1 MASQF
6 CGHSTDSVRDTR
18 GEKQPSTGAHDA
30 TIKSSRPRPKAC
42 SPAPVL
48 IESIATG
55 VPDCMRKQC
64 DTADLVAAQYSSN
77 PEQQERIRRIYSR
90 TRIDKRHM
98 AVDPLSSTFDR
109 HMSIRQRMDLF
120 LEHAA
125 PLAVDV
131 SLRALAGSGV
141 NNPAEEVGLLVLVTS
156 TGFVAPGIDI
166 AIAKGLR
173 LSASVSRAV
182 VNFMGCAAAMN
193 GLRVAADYVRC
204 RVGSRALVCCVELS
218 SVNAVFADNPNDV
231 IISSLFGDGCAAMVV
246 SGISRGQAKH
256 RLQLGQVIVHDQ
268 FCSLVGD
275 TLDGITLGVN
285 HNGITCELSPKLPSY
300 IYAGLAP
307 VINKVLSRHGM
318 TKSDVHLWAIHP
330 GGPKIIQ
337 ESLRALDLDSGVA
350 AKSWDALSEFGNT
363 LSVSLP
369 FVLQRMVA
377 AANLERTNPTGLAFS
392 FAPGVTVEGFLF
404 EVVDP
409 TSASALRLVN
419 RPRLGLKT
427 IVASALGRLGLR
439 SPRC

>member
-6 CGHSTDSVRDTR
+6 CGHSTDSVRDEL
-18 GEKQPSTGAHDA
+18 GEKQPSTDAPNA
-30 TIKSSRPRPKAC
+30 TIKWSRPRLPAC

-55 VPDCMRKQC
+55 VPDCMRKQS
-64 DTADLVAAQYSSN
+64 DTADLVAAHYNSK
-77 PEQQERIRRIYSR
+77 PEQQEHIRRIYSK

-141 NNPAEEVGLLVLVTS
+141 TNPAEEVGLLVLVTS

-166 AIAKGLR
+166 AIAKGLQ

-246 SGISRGQAKH
+246 SGISRGQKH

-300 IYAGLAP
+300 IYTGLAP

-318 TKSDVHLWAIHP
+318 TKSDVHFWAIHP

-337 ESLRALDLDSGVA
+337 ESLRALDLDSRVA
-350 AKSWDALSEFGNT
+350 AKSWDALSEFGNM

-404 EVVDP
+404 EVVNP

-427 IVASALGRLGLR
+427 IVVLTLGRLGLR

>member
-1 MASQF
+1 ML
-6 CGHSTDSVRDTR
+6 
-18 GEKQPSTGAHDA
+18 PL
-30 TIKSSRPRPKAC
+30 SRHGLGRPH

-64 DTADLVAAQYSSN
+64 DTAHLVATQYNSN
-77 PEQQERIRRIYSR
+77 PEQQERIRRLYAK
-90 TRIDKRHM
+90 TCIDKRHM
-98 AVDPLSSTFDR
+98 AVDPLSPTFDR

-120 LEHAA
+120 LEHAV

-141 NNPAEEVGLLVLVTS
+141 KNPAEEVGLLVLVTS
-156 TGFVAPGIDI
+156 TGFVAPGVDI

-204 RVGSRALVCCVELS
+204 RLGSKALVCCVELS

-246 SGISRGQAKH
+246 SGIGQEQAKH
-256 RLQLGQVIVHDQ
+256 KLQPGQVIVHDQ
-268 FCSLVGD
+268 FSCLVDD
-275 TLDGITLGVN
+275 TLDGINLRVN

-307 VINKVLSRHGM
+307 VITKVLSRHGM

-337 ESLRALDLDSGVA
+337 ESLRALDLDSRVA
-350 AKSWDALSEFGNT
+350 AKSWDALSEFGNM

-377 AANLERTNPTGLAFS
+377 VANLERTNQTGLAFS

-404 EVVDP
+404 EVVNP

-427 IVASALGRLGLR
+427 IALSTLGCLGLR
-439 SPRC
+439 RPRF